1 MRLILPQG
9 AVDFD
14 TLGAMLGAFLL
25 EEDTIVLTP
34 ERFTSRCESLVA
46 QYAHKLP
53 FAPRSKWIHPD
64 GKHWKLPLWNRMA
77 LGMDFLQSL
86 HVAKWLKEKNVQL
99 DPFYASVIL
108 LGITTTTNRINSF
121 SVDDEIHAVL
131 DYLSAQGA
139 DAPFVK
145 RWMEGTIQ
153 LGFERPVIHRMPLA
167 SEYAA
172 RMPAW
177 QTAIQR
183 VIFEH
188 AWEMGMKVYL
198 VGGVV
203 RDLLLNRP
211 CRDMDFIVE
220 GSALLLGRAL
230 ESKYGG
236 KLVKHAPF
244 GTARWDLNDAVE
256 GIARDASLRTPQ
268 DIAQLPH
275 SIDLI
280 SSRTEWYPQ
289 AGKLPQVR
297 MDGIELDMQRRDFS
311 VNTLALRIEK
321 DGYILMDACDGL
333 PDLDHQVI
341 RVLHQ
346 RSFIDDPTRLF
357 RAVRY
362 EQRLGFR
369 IEPQTEHWMKPGIS
383 KLAIVSGDRIR
394 HELNLMMEEALPW
407 RHFQRAE
414 KLGLLKAIHPAW
426 DQLQEEWKA
435 PLHAVLLE
443 DLPEQWYLELNL
455 DHLSLRQLMGYAVLL
470 QNQDVDSVKAISE
483 RLMFSADQTHQL
495 CRFVEV
501 FAEKETLKSCSASQF
516 TFRMEHL
523 HDAMLYTL
531 LMLWMDDNVLRDAII
546 KLHTKWSKV
555 TTILNGNDLQE
566 MEIATGPLYA
576 RLLRAVRGARI
587 DGLIRTKE
595 NEIAYVRKLLHEWG
609 EANDG

>member
-14 TLGAMLGAFLL
+14 TLGAMLGVFLL
-25 EEDTIVLTP
+25 EEDTIALTP
-34 ERFTSRCESLVA
+34 ERYASRCEPLVA

-53 FAPRSKWIHPD
+53 FASRLRWRHPD

-77 LGMDFLQSL
+77 LGLDFLQSL
-86 HVAKWLKEKNVQL
+86 HVAKWLKEKKVQL

-108 LGITTTTNRINSF
+108 LGITFTTDRINSF
-121 SVDDEIHAVL
+121 TVDDEIHGVM
-131 DYLSAQGA
+131 DYLLTQGA
-139 DAPFVK
+139 DEVFVK
-145 RWMEGTIQ
+145 RWMKGTIQ
-153 LGFERPVIHRMPLA
+153 LGFKRPQIHKMPLA

-172 RMPAW
+172 RVPTW
-177 QTAIQR
+177 QSALQQ
-183 VIFEH
+183 VIYQH
-188 AWEMGMKVYL
+188 AWELGMRVYL

-203 RDLLLNRP
+203 RDLLLNRS

-220 GSALLLGRAL
+220 GSAILLGRAL
-230 ESKYGG
+230 ESRFGG
-236 KLVKHAPF
+236 KLVTHAPF
-244 GTARWDLNDAVE
+244 GTARWDLGGAIE
-256 GIARDASLRTPQ
+256 QIARETSTRSPQ
-268 DIAQLPH
+268 DIARFPR

-280 SSRTEWYPQ
+280 SSRTEWYPKE
-289 AGKLPQVR
+289 GKLPRVR

-311 VNTLALRIEK
+311 VNTLSLRIEK
-321 DGYILMDACDGL
+321 TGFTLMDACNGL
-333 PDLDHQVI
+333 PDLDNHVI

-369 IEPQTEHWMKPGIS
+369 IEPQTEHWMKSGCS
-383 KLAIVSGDRIR
+383 KLAVVSGDRIR
-394 HELNLMMEEALPW
+394 HELNLLMGESSPW
-407 RHFQRAE
+407 DHFKRAE
-414 KLGLLKAIHPAW
+414 KLGLLQAIYPEWHE
-426 DQLQEEWKA
+426 LQDEWKE

-443 DLPEQWYLELNL
+443 DLPAQWYLDLSL

-470 QNQDVDSVKAISE
+470 QSQDLEGIKAISK
-483 RLMFSADQTHQL
+483 RLMFSADQANQL
-495 CRFVEV
+495 SYFVKV
-501 FAEKETLKSCSASQF
+501 LGEKETLNSCSPSQF
-516 TFRMEHL
+516 TFRLEHL

-531 LMLWMDDNVLRDAII
+531 LVLWMDDDGLRDLII
-546 KLHTKWSKV
+546 KLHTKWSKI

-566 MEIATGPLYA
+566 MGVPTGPLYA

-587 DGLIRTKE
+587 DGLLHSKE

-609 EANDG
+609 EAL